1 MVFPPP
7 SVLSMLPLRSLPP
20 FPIPCP
26 SFGLRPFLCLAGAI
40 AIAGCQT
47 NPTVQ
52 TSGTTAIAANLSP
65 IPQNAALKTT
75 SLDGAIASDSST
87 APATPPD
94 TDEPADESV
103 DDTIAI
109 EMYTPDA
116 TCRSLRSQIIQ
127 VPAERPIDAAV
138 GRVLITV
145 ASDDLD
151 LQGYRLRV
159 DSTKRE
165 ATIDL
170 RIRPGAERRFAALSS
185 CEQLTLFGSVRET
198 LVRNSNWP
206 IETVRFTDGTREI
219 RL

>member
-1 MVFPPP
+1 MLPLP
-7 SVLSMLPLRSLPP
+7 SVLSRLMSRLMLDAAALTARSRGVVLL
-20 FPIPCP
+20 
-26 SFGLRPFLCLAGAI
+26 FGAAI

-47 NPTVQ
+47 SPTGQNPA
-52 TSGTTAIAANLSP
+52 TTAIAANLNP
-65 IPQNAALKTT
+65 IPQNATLKPA
-75 SLDGAIASDSST
+75 SLDGAIASDGGNPT
-87 APATPPD
+87 PPAPAATPE
-94 TDEPADESV
+94 TDEPA

-116 TCRSLRSQIIQ
+116 TCRTLRSQIIQ

-138 GRVLITV
+138 GRVLIAV

-159 DSTKRE
+159 DSSKRE

-206 IETVRFTDGTREI
+206 IETVRFTDGTRDI

>member
-1 MVFPPP
+1 M
-7 SVLSMLPLRSLPP
+7 LSLPLLLISCFKPGVRSGTVAR
-20 FPIPCP
+20 
-26 SFGLRPFLCLAGAI
+26 SRGCLLILGAI

-47 NPTVQ
+47 SPTAQ
-52 TSGTTAIAANLSP
+52 NSATTAIATNLNP
-65 IPQNAALKTT
+65 ISQTTALKTA
-75 SLDGAIASDSST
+75 SLDSAIASDSDA

-94 TDEPADESV
+94 TDEPA

-116 TCRSLRSQIIQ
+116 TCQTLRSQIVQ

-198 LVRNSNWP
+198 LTRNSNWP
-206 IETVRFTDGTREI
+206 IQTVRFTDGTREI

>member
-7 SVLSMLPLRSLPP
+7 SVLSMLPLRSLPS

-26 SFGLRPFLCLAGAI
+26 SFGLRPVLMLAGAI

-47 NPTVQ
+47 NPTAQ
-52 TSGTTAIAANLSP
+52 NPATTAIAANLNP
-65 IPQNAALKTT
+65 ISQRATIKTA
-75 SLDGAIASDSST
+75 SLDGAIASDGGT
-87 APATPPD
+87 AQPAPAATPEM
-94 TDEPADESV
+94 DEPV
-103 DDTIAI
+103 DDAIAI
-109 EMYTPDA
+109 EMYTPDD
-116 TCRSLRSQIIQ
+116 TCRNLRSQIIQ
-127 VPAERPIDAAV
+127 VPADRPIDAAV
-138 GRVLITV
+138 GRVLIAV

-159 DSTKRE
+159 DSSKRE